1 MDTWILAAFL
11 GLGLAAATGLRTF
24 LPLLMLSAVAHFGWL
39 GISLGESFSWLGS
52 TAALVSLAIA
62 TVAELLADK
71 IPLIDNALSALGM
84 VSRPVA
90 AAIAAGAVFTSLDAS
105 AAIIAGIIVGA
116 PTALAVGTA
125 QAGTRVASTTATAGT
140 ANPIVSIVEDVL
152 SFVVALIAMVLPV
165 LIPLVLIAVAWLA
178 YRGSRRLRRRR
189 PTSWAAQR

>member
-39 GISLGESFSWLGS
+39 GISLSESFAWLGS
-52 TAALVSLAIA
+52 SAALATLAIA

-84 VSRPVA
+84 ISRPVA

-125 QAGTRVASTTATAGT
+125 QAGTRVASTTATGGT
-140 ANPIVSIVEDVL
+140 ANPIVSIAEDVV
-152 SFVVALIAMVLPV
+152 SFIVALVALVVPV

-178 YRGSRRLRRRR
+178 YRGSRRWRRRR
-189 PTSWAAQR
+189 PTSWAVQR